1 MGVPPTRKGSK
12 APARGGREVTTAA
25 ILDAAEELFAADGY
39 DAVTV
44 RAIAER
50 AGVSHALVHRYLGSK
65 ADIFRAVLSRNQG
78 VMLAAAPDDPDIL
91 TAVSL
96 ILREGLIRRRH
107 YVRLLADSA
116 LHGVPYT
123 QTPGRFATVEKL
135 VELAEQ
141 VVASAPPDARADD
154 DLDPRFVIAAI
165 TALFLGWGAT
175 ESWVLPA
182 AGIADMDE
190 VVAIDG
196 LERVMRGIL
205 RDNLP
210 GLDDAGPAAGR

>member
-1 MGVPPTRKGSK
+1 MGVPPKRKK
-12 APARGGREVTTAA
+12 TVAREGREATTAA

-50 AGVSHALVHRYLGSK
+50 AGVSHALVHRYLGAK
-65 ADIFRAVLSRNQG
+65 AEVFRAVLSRNQG
-78 VMLAAAPDDPDIL
+78 VMLSAAPENADLLETLGSI
-91 TAVSL
+91 
-96 ILREGLIRRRH
+96 IREGLIRRRR

-116 LHGVPYT
+116 LHGVPYA
-123 QTPGRFATVEKL
+123 QTPGKFAAVEKL
-135 VELAEQ
+135 VELAER
-141 VVASAPPDARADD
+141 VVASAPPEARADD

-182 AGIADMDE
+182 AGIGDMDE
-190 VVAIDG
+190 AAAIDG
-196 LERVMRGIL
+196 LERVMRSIL
-205 RDNLP
+205 KGNLP
-210 GLDDAGPAAGR
+210 GLEGEDPEGG

>member
-1 MGVPPTRKGSK
+1 MMGVPPKRKN
-12 APARGGREVTTAA
+12 AAARGGRKATTVA
-25 ILDAAEELFAADGY
+25 ILDAAEERFAADGY

-50 AGVSHALVHRYLGSK
+50 AGVSHALVHRYLGTK
-65 ADIFRAVLSRNQG
+65 AEIFRAVLSRNQG
-78 VMLAAAPDDPDIL
+78 VMLAAAPDDLDIL

-96 ILREGLIRRRH
+96 ILREGLIRRRR

-116 LHGVPYT
+116 LHGVPYA
-123 QTPGRFATVEKL
+123 QTPGRFAAVEKL

-141 VVASAPPDARADD
+141 VVASASPDARTGD

-182 AGIADMDE
+182 AGIGDMDE
-190 VVAIDG
+190 AAAIDA
-196 LERVMRGIL
+196 LERVMWGIL
-205 RDNLP
+205 RSNLP
-210 GLDDAGPAAGR
+210 GLDGEEPATD